1 MAEQQLR
8 TVLEGGGFFEG
19 PRWHEGAWW
28 VSDFYRHTVS
38 RVSPNGGGETV
49 VLEVEN
55 QPSGLGWQPDGAL
68 LVVSMKDHRLLRFA
82 DGAVT
87 TFADLSAYC
96 AGYLNDMVVD
106 ASGRAYVGDFG
117 FDLMGGG
124 AYAPGSLK
132 RVDPS

>member
-1 MAEQQLR
+1 MAKQQLR

-38 RVSPNGGGETV
+38 RVSADGGGETI

-68 LVVSMKDHRLLRFA
+68 LVVSMKDHRVLRYA
-82 DGAVT
+82 DGSLST
-87 TFADLSAYC
+87 LADLSPYC
-96 AGYLNDMVVD
+96 
-106 ASGRAYVGDFG
+106 GRH
-117 FDLMGGG
+117 
-124 AYAPGSLK
+124 
-132 RVDPS
+132 